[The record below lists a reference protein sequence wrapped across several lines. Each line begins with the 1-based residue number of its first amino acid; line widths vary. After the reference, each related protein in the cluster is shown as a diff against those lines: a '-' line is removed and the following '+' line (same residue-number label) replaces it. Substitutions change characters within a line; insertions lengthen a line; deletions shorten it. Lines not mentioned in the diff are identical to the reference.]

1 MKGNATLNA
10 KFLEAAVPMLEA
22 AEGLDRCAWFAD
34 RWETAGAT
42 YNSVTLFNNA
52 DNRLPEA
59 CKATAKNA
67 REPHCWSPDATA
79 CCVRV
84 LLTCARLMTS
94 PHSKGR
100 GVLQSSR
107 PRVLAQCRR

>member
-42 YNSVTLFNNA
+42 YNSVTLF
-52 DNRLPEA
+52 
-59 CKATAKNA
+59 
-67 REPHCWSPDATA
+67 
-79 CCVRV
+79 
-84 LLTCARLMTS
+84 
-94 PHSKGR
+94 
-100 GVLQSSR
+100 
-107 PRVLAQCRR
+107 